1 MQIGLRVDNRF
12 GWFRRA
18 QTGGTAEQLV
28 FIKLLIGFAIAKQ
41 LIVTSLA
48 DDLAALH
55 HDDLVGTL
63 DGAESMRDDES
74 RALVKYAFDR
84 PLDQCFTLG
93 IHLAGGLVENQD
105 RRSTKNRAGDADTL
119 LLAARKLRAEA
130 AQ

>member
-1 MQIGLRVDNRF
+1 M
-12 GWFRRA
+12 
-18 QTGGTAEQLV
+18 
-28 FIKLLIGFAIAKQ
+28 
-41 LIVTSLA
+41 TSLA

-63 DGAESMRDDES
+63 DGAESMRDDEG
-74 RALVKYAFDR
+74 RALVKNALDR

-105 RRSTKNRAGDADTL
+105 WRSTKNRAGDADTL

-130 AQ
+130 AQQRVISLRLFHDVIMGKRALGSLLHLLAQFFAG